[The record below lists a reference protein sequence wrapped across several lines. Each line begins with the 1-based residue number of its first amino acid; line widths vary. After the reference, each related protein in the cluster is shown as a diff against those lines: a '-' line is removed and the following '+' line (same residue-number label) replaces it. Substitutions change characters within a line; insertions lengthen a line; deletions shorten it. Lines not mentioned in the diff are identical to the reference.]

1 MGALSRRKGAA
12 WGRRIVNDLKSRE
25 IPAVRSAPMQTFK
38 DNGAGRR
45 PAFHFAVIEYQD
57 FLALV
62 AMRNAQGRAGGSEEV
77 EEA

>member
-1 MGALSRRKGAA
+1 
-12 WGRRIVNDLKSRE
+12 
-25 IPAVRSAPMQTFK
+25 MQTFK